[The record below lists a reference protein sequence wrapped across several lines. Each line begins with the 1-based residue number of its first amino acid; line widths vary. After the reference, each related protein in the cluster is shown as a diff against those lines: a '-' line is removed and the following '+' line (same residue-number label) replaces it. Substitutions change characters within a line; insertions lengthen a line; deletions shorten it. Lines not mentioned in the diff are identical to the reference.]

1 MKRWRV
7 IFLVAVSVLALSGCG
22 KEKTKEKTPETIS
35 VEPIEQ
41 AGMQTEQAAE
51 EQSPA
56 DDEQPPAEGMVR
68 SRLTNEWVDA
78 SLENKRPVAIMI
90 PNEVSAVP
98 HYSISK
104 ADILYECNVESE
116 MTRMMGIFGDW
127 ENMDKIGNVRS
138 ARDYYIFW
146 SFEWDSILCHYGGPF
161 YIDEVISRS
170 TTENINGTVAASG
183 IYFRSSDRS
192 APHNAYIS
200 SEGINKAIDQY
211 GYSKEYRGMAD
222 ENHFQFTGAQHPNTL
237 EDYEEAV
244 NATLIDMSECYP
256 KTNCYFKY
264 NSEDGLYYRYQHL
277 AGSSDGPHMD
287 VTNNVQLSFKNIIV
301 QNTYYETRDEKG
313 YLAFKCVDNTRDG
326 WFFTEGKGIHI
337 NWVKESDYG
346 ATRYYDDNGNEIT
359 LNTGKTMIL
368 IVEDGDSFHYE

>member
-1 MKRWRV
+1 MKRWRALFLITAA
-7 IFLVAVSVLALSGCG
+7 IFTLSGCG
-22 KEKTKEKTPETIS
+22 KEGTKVKTPETIS

-41 AGMQTEQAAE
+41 AGIQTEQEAE
-51 EQSPA
+51 QQTPV

-68 SRLTNEWVDA
+68 SRLTNEWVDE
-78 SLENKRPVAIMI
+78 SIGNRRPIAIMI

-98 HYSISK
+98 HYGISQ
-104 ADILYECNVESE
+104 ADILYECNVESD
-116 MTRMMGIFGDW
+116 MTRLMGVFSEW
-127 ENMDKIGNVRS
+127 ENLDKIGNVRS

-200 SEGINKAIDQY
+200 AEGINKAMEQY
-211 GYSKEYRGMAD
+211 GYSEQYRGMAD
-222 ENHFQFTGAQHPNTL
+222 ENHFQFTGASHPNTL
-237 EDYEEAV
+237 ENYEDAV

-256 KTNCYFKY
+256 RTNAYFKY
-264 NSEDGLYYRYQHL
+264 NAEDGLYYRYQHL
-277 AGSSDGPHMD
+277 SGGSDGPHMD
-287 VTNNVQLSFKNIIV
+287 ATNNVQLSFKNVIV
-301 QNTYYETRDEKG
+301 QNTYYESRDEKG
-313 YLAFKCVDNTRDG
+313 YLAYKCVDNTRDG
-326 WFFTEGKGIHI
+326 WFFTEGRGIHV

-346 ATRYYDDNGNEIT
+346 ATRYYDDNGNEVI